1 MLCLN
6 FLSLILPTSTEIHI
20 AFREYQ
26 ISCYNEIIQESREIT
41 QIGNFYCQRYKKEYP
56 NYEQAKGLLPA
67 WTIYEMFE
75 SYTTAK
81 ITNMRGREKK
91 NVGWKG
97 RVSWRK
103 NVVSPVWVRRDIL
116 LFYDSKFCQHST
128 HFLSDKLN
136 QIFPYQQHC

>member
-75 SYTTAK
+75 SYTRAK

-91 NVGWKG
+91 KKMLDEKG
-97 RVSWRK
+97 ECPGEK
-103 NVVSPVWVRRDIL
+103 M
-116 LFYDSKFCQHST
+116 LFHQFEWEEIFCCSMT
-128 HFLSDKLN
+128 VNFVNTLRTFYLIN
-136 QIFPYQQHC
+136 